1 MLAAL
6 SSCLMG
12 LVVLMRNPERITHRV
27 FALLTFNLSM
37 WSMGVFLIVHSQS
50 EESARLWI
58 MATFAVASFLPATF
72 YHFIGYFPDQRFRG
86 MAWYLYLLYG
96 MAFGLTA
103 LVNTRWYIK
112 SLTFVPG
119 DVPKASY
126 GIVFEVY
133 GVMLVAT
140 MVLMFVNLFRK
151 LRKSEGIQRRQI
163 EHVLASIFAGV
174 GLASA
179 TNVIAPAVFDI
190 DNTQLYG
197 PCFMV
202 LMMAGL
208 AYTMVRYHL
217 LDIWLVISR
226 TTAHV
231 VVTCIIFLMYF
242 SVVTL
247 THAAFIQ
254 AGPEYTILSIAL
266 TSMLVAVVIQPL
278 RERAQLVLDRV
289 IRHRRYDA
297 EALTQRIVRVS
308 NKYVQ
313 LDQIMDRVSVDLRQT
328 MGVTGFR
335 LLLADRDRGPELHTA
350 FVSGAVRG
358 EIEQPLDFVLEY
370 VGAHH
375 EPLLLEELEHRAPN
389 PHTVLL
395 ARQLR
400 ELGALVLMPLVTQS
414 GVLGMVLLAEKD
426 TREPYT
432 LEDWR
437 VFNTIAG
444 SLAAAVENARL
455 YTELE
460 ELNGH
465 LELILRNM
473 RGSVIAVDNKG
484 VINTINQEG
493 RSMLGPVVPGMTLEV
508 LDTKVARLLQM
519 TLDNKRDIL
528 DVETTIINGVGE
540 EMPVAMSTSCLEL
553 PGQGMKGAM
562 VLIHNMTQIK
572 RLESNVQRADR
583 LTSIGTMASGMA
595 HEIKNPLQSIKT
607 FTQLLLDRFDD
618 ADFRKTFAEVVPPEV
633 DRIDSIVTRL
643 LHFARPK
650 PVSFQ
655 LHDLRGIIKNVF
667 ALVRNQLRKEG
678 IHPDLDLPEDNVD
691 VMADDQQLHQVFLN
705 LVLNAIE
712 ALSDAHNPVIEV
724 RVWTGHGR
732 LQQRGTGLRHEVP
745 CVRATI
751 RDNGCGIT
759 RDHMKQLFTP
769 FFTTKSDGSGLGLSV
784 VHGIVTEHQGVI
796 DVTSTPGAGSSFTVT
811 LPLAGS
817 METIE
822 RVGL

>member
-1 MLAAL
+1 M
-6 SSCLMG
+6 
-12 LVVLMRNPERITHRV
+12 
-27 FALLTFNLSM
+27 
-37 WSMGVFLIVHSQS
+37 
-50 EESARLWI
+50 
-58 MATFAVASFLPATF
+58 
-72 YHFIGYFPDQRFRG
+72 
-86 MAWYLYLLYG
+86 
-96 MAFGLTA
+96 
-103 LVNTRWYIK
+103 
-112 SLTFVPG
+112 
-119 DVPKASY
+119 
-126 GIVFEVY
+126 
-133 GVMLVAT
+133 
-140 MVLMFVNLFRK
+140 
-151 LRKSEGIQRRQI
+151 
-163 EHVLASIFAGV
+163 
-174 GLASA
+174 
-179 TNVIAPAVFDI
+179 
-190 DNTQLYG
+190 
-197 PCFMV
+197 
-202 LMMAGL
+202 
-208 AYTMVRYHL
+208 
-217 LDIWLVISR
+217 
-226 TTAHV
+226 
-231 VVTCIIFLMYF
+231 
-242 SVVTL
+242 
-247 THAAFIQ
+247 
-254 AGPEYTILSIAL
+254 
-266 TSMLVAVVIQPL
+266 
-278 RERAQLVLDRV
+278 
-289 IRHRRYDA
+289 
-297 EALTQRIVRVS
+297 
-308 NKYVQ
+308 
-313 LDQIMDRVSVDLRQT
+313 
-328 MGVTGFR
+328 
-335 LLLADRDRGPELHTA
+335 
-350 FVSGAVRG
+350 
-358 EIEQPLDFVLEY
+358 
-370 VGAHH
+370 
-375 EPLLLEELEHRAPN
+375 
-389 PHTVLL
+389 
-395 ARQLR
+395 
-400 ELGALVLMPLVTQS
+400 LMPLVTQS
-414 GVLGMVLLAEKD
+414 ACSGWPLAEKD

-493 RSMLGPVVPGMTLEV
+493 RSMLGPVVPGMTLDV

-759 RDHMKQLFTP
+759 RDHMK
-769 FFTTKSDGSGLGLSV
+769 
-784 VHGIVTEHQGVI
+784 
-796 DVTSTPGAGSSFTVT
+796 
-811 LPLAGS
+811 
-817 METIE
+817 
-822 RVGL
+822 